1 MKTENAQ
8 SSDKPPTPD
17 CSCEGCAL
25 QEARSGRVCAIA
37 RDVYGLEDLVAQ
49 HRADV
54 LHDAIV
60 LDAEAVPSLSELV
73 RLEGRRYPVGLAA
86 ASRLGLV
93 AAADLFSHESQ
104 KEASDAP
111 NANRALR

>member
-1 MKTENAQ
+1 MTDTAH
-8 SSDKPPTPD
+8 PGAAAG
-17 CSCEGCAL
+17 CEGCFL
-25 QEARSGRVCAIA
+25 YERRGICPMV
-37 RDVYGLEDLVAQ
+37 RDAYGLQNPAEAQ
-49 HRADV
+49 RRAEV

-73 RLEGRRYPVGLAA
+73 RLEGRQYPVGLAA

-93 AAADLFSHESQ
+93 AATDPFSHESQ
-104 KEASDAP
+104 KEASHAF

>member
-1 MKTENAQ
+1 MKSTPPTEVTM
-8 SSDKPPTPD
+8 SPPPTPD
-17 CSCEGCAL
+17 CVGCAL
-25 QEARSGRVCAIA
+25 QEARGGRVCPTA

-60 LDAEAVPSLSELV
+60 LEAEAVPSLSELV
-73 RLEGRRYPVGLAA
+73 RLEGRQYPVGLAA

-93 AAADLFSHESQ
+93 AATDPFSHESQ
-104 KEASDAP
+104 KEASHAY
-111 NANRALR
+111 ANRALR